1 MLLITASSA
10 FHQRAMVSVVIV
22 QTYYLKIIKVKW
34 INFFLKIDNKLKMII
49 IKLINLKRNETANS
63 EYFRKKKVF
72 SGNGDAHRGAR
83 NNSMVILNV
92 TK

>member
-34 INFFLKIDNKLKMII
+34 INFFLKIDNKLK
-49 IKLINLKRNETANS
+49 LINLKRNQTANS

>member
-1 MLLITASSA
+1 
-10 FHQRAMVSVVIV
+10 MVSVVIV

-34 INFFLKIDNKLKMII
+34 INFFLKIDNKLK
-49 IKLINLKRNETANS
+49 LINLKRNQTANS